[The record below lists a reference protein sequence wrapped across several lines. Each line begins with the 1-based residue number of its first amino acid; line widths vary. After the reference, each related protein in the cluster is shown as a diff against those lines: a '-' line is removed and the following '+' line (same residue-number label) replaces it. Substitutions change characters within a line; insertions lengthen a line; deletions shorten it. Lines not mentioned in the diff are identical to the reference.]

1 MVRSADARRAVSD
14 LARLRAR
21 QRNEL
26 LQRIS
31 GHGRMDHEKDRVAR
45 QERYGNELPERIVI
59 HRQAG
64 MWRNNDRRFGRYQK
78 RLTVGLR
85 LGDDARAD
93 ASSRAGAI
101 FDEES

>member
-1 MVRSADARRAVSD
+1 
-14 LARLRAR
+14 
-21 QRNEL
+21 
-26 LQRIS
+26 
-31 GHGRMDHEKDRVAR
+31 
-45 QERYGNELPERIVI
+45 
-59 HRQAG
+59 

-101 FDEES
+101 FDEESLAERLRETLREET